1 MLSASARPYIDA
13 SVPVLRE
20 HSLAI
25 TKVFYA
31 NMLSAQPELK
41 NLFNMGN
48 QANGAQ
54 QQSLASALFA
64 YAANIGNAAALAP
77 VVQRIVHKHAA
88 VGLTAAHYPIVA
100 EHLLGAIKQVLGDA
114 ASEDLLNA
122 WGEAYWLLANMLIE
136 EEKKLYAATQT
147 TPGALMKLKVARK
160 VFESEHIVSF
170 YLQTED
176 GQRPGDFHPGQY
188 ISVEMQFAGGRQLRQ
203 YSLSDSQAAPWWRI
217 SVKREQG
224 QDQQGQDQLGHMH
237 AKPQGQ
243 VSNWLHDEVEVGA
256 IIQATPAFGDFK
268 LSPVVDQRPLMLL
281 SAGVGITPMLS
292 MLNSVRDLAPQ
303 RQVYFAH
310 AARSPAWQAHSLD
323 LQEARNRMAAL
334 DTALFYESLEGAHG
348 SIGGVH
354 QGRMD
359 VRNLWPE
366 AILQADIYLC
376 GPLGFMQAQRQQLLE
391 AGVSAEQIQR
401 EVFGPDL
408 LDHLL

>member
-20 HSLAI
+20 HSLDI

-31 NMLSAQPELK
+31 NMLGAHPELK

-48 QANGAQ
+48 QASGVQ

-64 YAANIGNAAALAP
+64 YAANIANPAALAP
-77 VVQRIVHKHAA
+77 VVTRIVHKHAA

-114 ASEDLLNA
+114 ASDDLLSA
-122 WGEAYWLLANMLIE
+122 WGEAYWLLANLLIE
-136 EEKKLYAATQT
+136 EEKKLYAATAT
-147 TPGALMKLKVARK
+147 TPGALKTLKVVRK
-160 VFESEHIVSF
+160 VFESEHIASF

-176 GQRPGDFHPGQY
+176 GQRPGDFQPGQY
-188 ISVEMQFAGGRQLRQ
+188 ISVEMQFDGGQRRQLRQ

-217 SVKREQG
+217 SVKREQA
-224 QDQQGQDQLGHMH
+224 QDQL
-237 AKPQGQ
+237 QGQ
-243 VSNWLHDEVEVGA
+243 VSNWLHDEVEVSA
-256 IIQATPAFGDFK
+256 SIQATPAFGDFM
-268 LSPVVDQRPLMLL
+268 LTPVVSERPLVLL

-323 LQEARNRMAAL
+323 LQEARNRMSAL
-334 DTALFYESLEGAHG
+334 EIALFYESLEGAHG
-348 SIGGVH
+348 SIGGVY

-359 VRNLWPE
+359 VCTLWAE
-366 AILQADIYLC
+366 ALLHADIYLC

-391 AGVSAEQIQR
+391 AGVAAERIQR

>member
-20 HSLAI
+20 HSLDI

-31 NMLSAQPELK
+31 NMLGAHPELK

-48 QANGAQ
+48 QASGVQ

-64 YAANIGNAAALAP
+64 YAANIANPAALAP
-77 VVQRIVHKHAA
+77 VVTRIVHKHAA

-114 ASEDLLNA
+114 ASDDLLSA
-122 WGEAYWLLANMLIE
+122 WGEAYWLLANLLIE
-136 EEKKLYAATQT
+136 EEKKLYAATAT
-147 TPGALMKLKVARK
+147 TPGALKTLKVVRK
-160 VFESEHIVSF
+160 VFESEHIASF

-176 GQRPGDFHPGQY
+176 GQRPGDFQPGQY
-188 ISVEMQFAGGRQLRQ
+188 ISVEMQFDGGQRRQLRQ

-217 SVKREQG
+217 SVKREQA
-224 QDQQGQDQLGHMH
+224 QDQ
-237 AKPQGQ
+237 PQGQ

-256 IIQATPAFGDFK
+256 SIQATPAFGDFM
-268 LSPVVDQRPLMLL
+268 LTPVVSERPLVLL

-323 LQEARNRMAAL
+323 LQEACSRMSAL
-334 DTALFYESLEGAHG
+334 EIALFYESLEGAHG
-348 SIGGVH
+348 SIGGVY

-359 VRNLWPE
+359 VCTLWPE
-366 AILQADIYLC
+366 AVLQADIYLC

-391 AGVSAEQIQR
+391 AGVTAERIQR

>member
-48 QANGAQ
+48 QANGVQ

-114 ASEDLLNA
+114 ASEELLNA

-188 ISVEMQFAGGRQLRQ
+188 ISVEMPFDGGRQLRQ

-224 QDQQGQDQLGHMH
+224 QDQHGQTH
-237 AKPQGQ
+237 AKPLGQ

-268 LSPVVDQRPLMLL
+268 LSPVVDQRLLMLL

>member
-20 HSLAI
+20 HSLDI

-31 NMLSAQPELK
+31 NMLGAHPELK

-48 QANGAQ
+48 QASGVQ

-64 YAANIGNAAALAP
+64 YAANIANPAALAP
-77 VVQRIVHKHAA
+77 VVTRIVHKHAA

-114 ASEDLLNA
+114 ASDDLLNA
-122 WGEAYWLLANMLIE
+122 WGEAYWLLANLLIE
-136 EEKKLYAATQT
+136 EEKKLYAATAT
-147 TPGALMKLKVARK
+147 KPGALKKLKVVRK
-160 VFESEHIVSF
+160 VFESEHIASF

-176 GQRPGDFHPGQY
+176 GQRPGDFQPGQY
-188 ISVEMQFAGGRQLRQ
+188 ISVEMQFDGGQRRQLRQ

-217 SVKREQG
+217 SVKREQA
-224 QDQQGQDQLGHMH
+224 QDQ
-237 AKPQGQ
+237 PQGQ

-256 IIQATPAFGDFK
+256 SIQATPAFGDFM
-268 LSPVVDQRPLMLL
+268 LTPVVSERPLLLL

-323 LQEARNRMAAL
+323 LQEARSRMPKL
-334 DTALFYESLEGAHG
+334 DIALFYESLEGAHG
-348 SIGGVH
+348 SIGGVY

-359 VRNLWPE
+359 VCTLWPE
-366 AILQADIYLC
+366 AVLQADIYLC

-391 AGVSAEQIQR
+391 AGVAAERIQR